1 MEFQQL
7 VSEPQMLNHLK
18 MHVDSK
24 IHDFVPIWHIRAR
37 NHLTES
43 GNFSGFIFSI
53 LQNYLFGGVV
63 GLWFDLNPYTEMK
76 HTSLINK

>member
-37 NHLTES
+37 NHLTVS
-43 GNFSGFIFSI
+43 GNFSGFIF
-53 LQNYLFGGVV
+53 
-63 GLWFDLNPYTEMK
+63 
-76 HTSLINK
+76 